1 MVRLSG
7 EAESILGRAHIGML
21 AFRSARLPLVN
32 PAAYSYAAGSLW
44 MTTSRYAAKNVM
56 ARRDPRAAFFVD
68 GGSRTGLML
77 GTLEVF
83 DPLSLSNHVRA
94 ALAGQRLY
102 LGMAAYALRHVP
114 FVTRY
119 MLDIAR

>member
-1 MVRLSG
+1 MRLSR
-7 EAESILGRAHIGML
+7 EAESILGKAHIGML
-21 AFRSARLPLVN
+21 ALRSARLPLVN

-68 GGSRTGLML
+68 GGSRAVLMR

-83 DPLSLSNHVRA
+83 DPLSLGV
-94 ALAGQRLY
+94 LAS
-102 LGMAAYALRHVP
+102 P
-114 FVTRY
+114 
-119 MLDIAR
+119 